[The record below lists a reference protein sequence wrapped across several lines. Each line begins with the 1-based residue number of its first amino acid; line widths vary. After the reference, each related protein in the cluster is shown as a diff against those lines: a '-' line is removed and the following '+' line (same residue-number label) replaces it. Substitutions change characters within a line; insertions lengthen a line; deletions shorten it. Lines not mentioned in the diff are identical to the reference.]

1 MSERRQLDPVGEFT
15 SSRIAAVPGPPARRP
30 QRVDVSSIPAPAD
43 RGVGEADAAP
53 AERKSLA
60 PARKKAPES
69 PRTSRAK
76 SGTARL
82 TMTMPAD
89 LIPQIRD
96 RARSDGITQP
106 ELLLDALAAT
116 QEALPQAFAAEQA
129 PPRDG
134 LFVRRPSRENR
145 APVATLSLRI
155 LEENLAAI
163 DDLAE
168 KVAAPSRSALCAAA
182 LRLYLQG

>member
-1 MSERRQLDPVGEFT
+1 MSERRQLDPVAEFT
-15 SSRIAAVPGPPARRP
+15 SSRIAAVPGPPSRRP

-43 RGVGEADAAP
+43 RGVGEEDAAP
-53 AERKSLA
+53 VERKA
-60 PARKKAPES
+60 PPAARRKAPVG
-69 PRTSRAK
+69 PRTNRAE

-82 TMTMPAD
+82 TMTVPAD

-96 RARSDGITQP
+96 RARRDGITQP

-116 QEALPQAFAAEQA
+116 QEALSQVFPNEQEL
-129 PPRDG
+129 PRDG

-145 APVATLSLRI
+145 APVATLSLRM
-155 LEENLAAI
+155 LGENLAAI